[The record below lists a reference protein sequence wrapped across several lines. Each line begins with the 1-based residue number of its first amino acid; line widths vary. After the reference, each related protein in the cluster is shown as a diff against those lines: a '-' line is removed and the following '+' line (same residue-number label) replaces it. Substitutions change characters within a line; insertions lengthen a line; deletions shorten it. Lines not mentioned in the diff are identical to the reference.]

1 MKISHHIIGRGTLRS
16 GYVLLF
22 SVIVIGAIASGIVAS
37 LLMLGTTASQVGI
50 ASEYGTKAFALAG
63 GCAEYA
69 LQALRT
75 STNYAGNETKSYASG
90 TCEILTIGG
99 VGNNDRMICIEGT
112 AGSVTRRL
120 EIIVSQVLPKTR
132 IDSWQEVSSF
142 SLCE

>member
-1 MKISHHIIGRGTLRS
+1 MITAPILIGARKKP

-37 LLMLGTTASQVGI
+37 LLMLGTTASQIG
-50 ASEYGTKAFALAG
+50 ASGEQGVKAFALAH

-75 STNYAGNETKSYASG
+75 STNYSGNEVKTLASG

-99 VGNNDRMICIEGT
+99 TGNNDRMLCIEGKSG
-112 AGSVTRRL
+112 AVTRRL
-120 EIIVSQVLPKTR
+120 EVIISRVLPAT
-132 IDSWQEVSSF
+132 IVDSWQEVSTF
-142 SLCE
+142 TICQ

>member
-1 MKISHHIIGRGTLRS
+1 MITTPLRIGNRTKP

-37 LLMLGTTASQVGI
+37 LLMLGTTASHVG
-50 ASEYGTKAFALAG
+50 ASGEQGFKAFALAD

-75 STNYAGNETKSYASG
+75 STNYSGNDVQTFTSG

-99 VGNNDRMICIEGT
+99 VGNNDRMLCVEGKSG
-112 AGSVTRRL
+112 AVTRRL
-120 EIIVSQVLPKTR
+120 EVIISRVLPTTV
-132 IDSWQEVSSF
+132 IDSWQEVSTF
-142 SLCE
+142 TICQ